1 MEHHTSKN
9 RSENKDALAAA
20 NTATKR
26 KSFSTFLIESDFKPL
41 VFAGRCM
48 QYFGVG
54 TVIGVFVGAVFVYGY
69 ANFRPLPLIVLPK
82 PPIET
87 PTPAPTQPP
96 VQPKTVWLHGVVTN
110 NDKPVKEQFEIGVLA
125 NAYRG
130 PFQAPDGSFSIQVPE
145 AEKGQ
150 YLITLWNA
158 GYQKFKLVQK
168 TADSDGNVHD
178 VVFDSSMAKL
188 ERNNQGSEPS
198 NSFASV
204 GQRLLRE
211 RRIRLGSFGRTRS
224 GFAGLARLNKRSQR

>member
-1 MEHHTSKN
+1 MYAILRRRRRRRLPCGSGV
-9 RSENKDALAAA
+9 RLRI
-20 NTATKR
+20 R
-26 KSFSTFLIESDFKPL
+26 KF
-41 VFAGRCM
+41 
-48 QYFGVG
+48 
-54 TVIGVFVGAVFVYGY
+54 
-69 ANFRPLPLIVLPK
+69 K

-87 PTPAPTQPP
+87 PTPTPTQPP

-158 GYQKFKLVQK
+158 GYQRFKLIQK

-188 ERNNQGSEPS
+188 ERNNQRSEPS
-198 NSFASV
+198 NSYASV

-211 RRIRLGSFGRTRS
+211 RRMGLGSFGRTRN
-224 GFAGLARLNKRSQR
+224 GFAGLARVNKRSQL

>member
-1 MEHHTSKN
+1 MEHHTSKH

-82 PPIET
+82 PPIE
-87 PTPAPTQPP
+87 
-96 VQPKTVWLHGVVTN
+96 
-110 NDKPVKEQFEIGVLA
+110 EQFEIGVLA

>member
-1 MEHHTSKN
+1 MEHHASKH
-9 RSENKDALAAA
+9 RPENKDALAAA
-20 NTATKR
+20 NTAKKR

-41 VFAGRCM
+41 IFVGRCM

-54 TVIGVFVGAVFVYGY
+54 AVVGFLGGAVFVYGY
-69 ANFRPLPLIVLPK
+69 ANFRPLPLIASLK
-82 PPIET
+82 PPTET
-87 PTPAPTQPP
+87 PTPTPTQPP
-96 VQPKTVWLHGVVTN
+96 AQPKTVWLHGVVTN

-158 GYQKFKLVQK
+158 GYQRFKLIQK

-188 ERNNQGSEPS
+188 ERNNQRSETS
-198 NSFASV
+198 NSYASA

-211 RRIRLGSFGRTRS
+211 RRIGLGGRTRS
-224 GFAGLARLNKRSQR
+224 GFAGLARVKRSQL

>member
-1 MEHHTSKN
+1 MEHHSSKH
-9 RSENKDALAAA
+9 RPENKHALAAD

-26 KSFSTFLIESDFKPL
+26 KSFSTFLIESEFKPF

-48 QYFGVG
+48 QYFGMGAVVG
-54 TVIGVFVGAVFVYGY
+54 VLVGAVFVYVY
-69 ANFRPLPLIVLPK
+69 ANFRPLPLIASPK
-82 PPIET
+82 ATET
-87 PTPAPTQPP
+87 PTPTPTHPP
-96 VQPKTVWLHGVVTN
+96 AQPKTVWLHGVVMS

-125 NAYRG
+125 NADRG

-150 YLITLWNA
+150 YLITLWNS

-178 VVFDSSMAKL
+178 VIFDSSMAKL

-198 NSFASV
+198 NSYASV
-204 GQRLLRE
+204 EQRLLRE
-211 RRIRLGSFGRTRS
+211 RRIRLGSFDRTRS